1 MTAALTVLPRKS
13 EAEFFRRRICLVV
26 ISETVTVFSVS
37 SAVSFIL
44 KATLE
49 SCWIGCADWW
59 QGVGSIDLKL
69 WCWLAKDILRA
80 WKRYG
85 NALLP

>member
-26 ISETVTVFSVS
+26 ISETVTVFSAS

-44 KATLE
+44 KATVE
-49 SCWIGCADWW
+49 SFWIGCADW
-59 QGVGSIDLKL
+59 
-69 WCWLAKDILRA
+69 
-80 WKRYG
+80 
-85 NALLP
+85 

>member
-13 EAEFFRRRICLVV
+13 EAEFFRRRRCLVV
-26 ISETVTVFSVS
+26 ISETVTVFSVAS
-37 SAVSFIL
+37 VVSFIL
-44 KATLE
+44 KATAE

-69 WCWLAKDILRA
+69 WCWLAKDILSA
-80 WKRYG
+80 
-85 NALLP
+85 